1 MSKSSMVEFQCIKKP
16 DMPSL
21 SGFEVGKTYKGRS
34 FNGLFQIA
42 PVWGGDMPTMMV
54 ERRDFSKFFA
64 VVQKPG
70 VDIAA

>member
-21 SGFEVGKTYKGRS
+21 SGFEVGKTYRGRS
-34 FNGLFQIA
+34 FNGLYQISTA
-42 PVWGGDMPTMMV
+42 WGGDLPTTMV
-54 ERRDFSKFFA
+54 ENRDFSKYFQL
-64 VVQKPG
+64 VQKPA

>member
-21 SGFEVGKTYKGRS
+21 SGFELGKTYKGRT
-34 FNGLFQIA
+34 FNGLYQIA
-42 PVWGGDMPTMMV
+42 RVWGGDEPTLMIDSR
-54 ERRDFSKFFA
+54 EFSKYFQVLA
-64 VVQKPG
+64 KPG